1 MFGENYLYFGS
12 CRYMNLFSNHYPGR
26 LHTTKEIIQFLK
38 NKPSHAT
45 MLENDDANLQ
55 YGDINNETVSK
66 IYAKCNINYD
76 VKNLVLEISTNK
88 YYVFKNMIYNKFY
101 YDAANKGHLHESLI
115 QSHEDIIEDLKI
127 IKSFFSNDI
136 KIFIITHY
144 DGYVNNQFLG
154 SRHELVQFLVSLN
167 IENVKIINVVNALHK
182 IYNLLEITYGDNIHY
197 KYEFELKIFKYV
209 CDQIN
214 LA

>member
-26 LHTTKEIIQFLK
+26 LHTTKEIIQFLT
-38 NKPSHAT
+38 NKPSREV
-45 MLENDDANLQ
+45 MLKNDDANFQ
-55 YGDINNETVSK
+55 YGDINNEIVSK
-66 IYAKCNINYD
+66 IYAKCNITYD

-101 YDAANKGHLHESLI
+101 YDAVHKGHLHLPLI

-127 IKSFFSNDI
+127 IKSFFNNDT

-144 DGYVNNQFLG
+144 DGYVNNQFIG
-154 SRHELVQFLVSLN
+154 SRHSLVQFLVSLN
-167 IENVKIINVVNALHK
+167 IENVKIINVTNSFGK
-182 IYNLLEITYGDNIHY
+182 IYNLLKITYNDKIHY
-197 KYEFELKIFKYV
+197 KYEYEQKIFKYV
-209 CDQIN
+209 CEQIN
-214 LA
+214 A